1 MPKRRDTP
9 IAVRVGETEIYKIG
23 TRRIDLSDLY
33 HVILTLS
40 WPRFFALVVA
50 FFLLINLVFAVAYS
64 LAEGSVMNARPG
76 SFLDLFFFSIE
87 TLATVG
93 YGAMSPGS
101 LYGHIVSSVEILAG
115 MMSLAI
121 VTGLIF
127 SRFSKPT
134 ARILFSDQAL
144 IREFEGGPVLMLR
157 VANERHNRIVE
168 AHATLGLTREEK
180 TREGESYFR
189 IYDLPLVRGHTP
201 VFALTW
207 TLMHG
212 IDEASPLHG
221 WSKERLAECRAR
233 ISVSITG
240 YDETMVATVHSLHDY
255 QADRIRFNGRFAD
268 VVVPGPNG
276 ERMIDLRR
284 FHDIEPPK

>member
-1 MPKRRDTP
+1 MQKRRDTP

-23 TRRIDLSDLY
+23 TRRLDLSDLY

-50 FFLLINLVFAVAYS
+50 FFLLVNLAFAAAYS
-64 LAEGSVMNARPG
+64 AVEGSVANARPG
-76 SFLDLFFFSIE
+76 SFADLFFFSIE

-101 LYGHIVSSVEILAG
+101 LYGHVVSSVEILAG

-134 ARILFSDQAL
+134 ARIMFSDQAL

-207 TLMHG
+207 TLLHR
-212 IDEASPLHG
+212 IDASSPLHG
-221 WSKERLAECRAR
+221 WSRERLAEARAR

-255 QADRIRFNGRFAD
+255 PAGQIRFDARFAD
-268 VVVPGPNG
+268 VVLTGPNG

-284 FHDIEPPK
+284 FHDLEPLK

>member
-1 MPKRRDTP
+1 MPNRRDTP
-9 IAVRVGETEIYKIG
+9 VAIRIGETKIYKVG
-23 TRRIDLSDLY
+23 VRRIDLSDLY
-33 HVILTLS
+33 HKILTLS
-40 WPRFFALVVA
+40 WPRFFVLVVA
-50 FFLLINLVFAVAYS
+50 FFLLINLVFAAAYF
-64 LAEGSVMNARPG
+64 LVEGSVMNARPG

-101 LYGHIVSSVEILAG
+101 LYGHIVSSIEILAG

-127 SRFSKPT
+127 SRFAKPT
-134 ARILFSDQAL
+134 ARILFSDKVL
-144 IREFEGGPVLMLR
+144 IRGFEGSPVLMLR

-207 TLMHG
+207 TLLHR
-212 IDEASPLHG
+212 IDESSPLFG
-221 WSKERLAECRAR
+221 WNKERLAESRTR

-255 QADRIRFNGRFAD
+255 QADQIHFNARFVD
-268 VVVPGPNG
+268 VVLPGPNG

-284 FHDIEPPK
+284 FHDVLPMP